1 MGLSEEP
8 TAHATHG
15 DRTGE
20 SQAETHRTCP
30 RESLFP
36 AVEVGF
42 DLGELMAVEDWILDA
57 LTLLLAVVIEQA
69 EDIAS

>member
-15 DRTGE
+15 DRSGE
-20 SQAETHRTCP
+20 SQLGTHRTCP

-36 AVEVGF
+36 AIEVGF
-42 DLGELMAVEDWILDA
+42 NLGELVAVEDWILDA
-57 LTLLLAVVIEQA
+57 LTLLLTVVVE
-69 EDIAS
+69 